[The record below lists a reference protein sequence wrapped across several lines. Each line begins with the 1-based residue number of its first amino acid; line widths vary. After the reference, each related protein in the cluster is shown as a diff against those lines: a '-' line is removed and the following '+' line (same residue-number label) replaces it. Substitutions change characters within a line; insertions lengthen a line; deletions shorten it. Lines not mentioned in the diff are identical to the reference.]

1 MAEKE
6 TTRKKPEEF
15 SFTDWLVEGIEGITA
30 KGKSAAFLPQEFR
43 SHVKAAN
50 REALLA
56 LRSLLDKAI
65 EWFEEEEKT
74 EKKVTKIKVE

>member
-1 MAEKE
+1 MAER
-6 TTRKKPEEF
+6 TRKESKEF
-15 SFTDWLVEGIEGITA
+15 SVTDWIVEGIEGISE
-30 KGKSAAFLPQEFR
+30 KGKAATFIPSEFR

-65 EWFEEEEKT
+65 ETFEEEEKAE
-74 EKKVTKIKVE
+74 EKKVTKVKVE

>member
-1 MAEKE
+1 MAER
-6 TTRKKPEEF
+6 TRKESKEF
-15 SFTDWLVEGIEGITA
+15 SVTDWIVEGIEGISE
-30 KGKSAAFLPQEFR
+30 KGKTATFIPSEFR

-65 EWFEEEEKT
+65 EAFEEEEKAE
-74 EKKVTKIKVE
+74 EKKVTKVKVE